1 MNVIDLQ
8 IFNLIYVLNQLGPV
22 QVDSEILC
30 IPFVHLHSNLI
41 LHVGHIDMLD
51 HLFLWR
57 SYKCLLLIKECSWIF
72 EGDTVYS
79 RLVIKEPRRR
89 FVCQEQLTFYF
100 WLSSL
105 LLDFF
110 KWAFLIINT
119 IVIDDFFSDFIINLS
134 PEDVRERNVEDDVVI
149 EGLIFKVIFD
159 LLLFCPISVI
169 LVIILLNDVLDS
181 QIMVTI
187 QN

>member
-1 MNVIDLQ
+1 MYVIDLQ
-8 IFNLIYVLNQLGPV
+8 IFNLVYIINQLGPV
-22 QVDSEILC
+22 QVDSEILR
-30 IPFVHLHSNLI
+30 IPFVHLHCNLI
-41 LHVGHIDMLD
+41 LHVGHIDMLE

-57 SYKCLLLIKECSWIF
+57 SYKCFLLIKECGWIF
-72 EGDTVYS
+72 EGDAMYS

-89 FVCQEQLTFYF
+89 FVSQEQLTFYF

-105 LLDFF
+105 LFDFF

-119 IVIDDFFSDFIINLS
+119 IVIDDFFRDFIINFS
-134 PEDVRERNVEDDVVI
+134 PEDVGERNVEDDVVI
-149 EGLIFKVIFD
+149 EGLIFEIILD
-159 LLLFCPISVI
+159 LLLFGPISVI
-169 LVIILLNDVLDS
+169 LVVILLNDVLDS